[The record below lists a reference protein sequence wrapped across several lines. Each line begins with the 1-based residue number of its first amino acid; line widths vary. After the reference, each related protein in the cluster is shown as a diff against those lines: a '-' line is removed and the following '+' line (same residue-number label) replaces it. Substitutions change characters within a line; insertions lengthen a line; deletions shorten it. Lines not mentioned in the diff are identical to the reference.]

1 MLVIIGTTGLLKE
14 NRSVVVEEKKAS
26 HTARNMV
33 PKKRAIATIIPIPLP
48 GLCRLAF
55 CSA

>member
-1 MLVIIGTTGLLKE
+1 MLVIIRTTGLLKE

-33 PKKRAIATIIPIPLP
+33 RKKRAIATIIPNPLQ